1 MTTYVPLGE
10 LAAEKGFVGGPFGS
24 NLVSHDYRPS
34 GVPVIRGA
42 NMGEDGRLH
51 GPFVYVSEEKF
62 KSDLARNTASAGDLV
77 FTQRGTLG
85 QVARL
90 DEGSHP
96 FVISQSQMRL
106 RVDPRKADSRY
117 VLYACQ
123 LKEFRQLIDSVAIR
137 TGVPHINLGILR
149 ELVIPVAPLPLQRA
163 IAEVLGALDDK
174 IAANR
179 RVIDGGHKIA
189 QFRVEVALGDAD
201 RCRVGDVAEFLNR
214 KRVPLSKGEREARP
228 GEVPYYGAAGRL
240 DTVDDSL
247 FDEPLVL
254 VGEDGTVITDEGRA
268 VVQYIWGPSW
278 VNNHAHVLRGTTVST
293 CLLRWLVYRAEVRHL
308 VTGAVQPKISMGNLK
323 TLELAVPGKDVRGA
337 LEDECDM
344 FAAQE
349 RALSEENE
357 TLAKTR
363 DELLPLLMSGKITV
377 RDAEKR
383 VEGVV

>member
-1 MTTYVPLGE
+1 MTQWRRVTVGE
-10 LAAEKGFVGGPFGS
+10 VAEVAIGPFGS
-24 NLVSHDYRPS
+24 SLKADLYVRDGMPVVSGMHLGRSISPSLDGADCVDQATVQRLERSVLRP
-34 GVPVIRGA
+34 
-42 NMGEDGRLH
+42 
-51 GPFVYVSEEKF
+51 
-62 KSDLARNTASAGDLV
+62 GDLV
-77 FTQRGTLG
+77 FPHRGSIGRVGLVDRPMMMSTSMMRARFGPSVLP
-85 QVARL
+85 QFAYWYFVA
-90 DEGSHP
+90 EGN
-96 FVISQSQMRL
+96 
-106 RVDPRKADSRY
+106 
-117 VLYACQ
+117 
-123 LKEFRQLIDSVAIR
+123 RQLLTMASSVGTPGIGQPLASLKS
-137 TGVPHINLGILR
+137 VPFL
-149 ELVIPVAPLPLQRA
+149 LPDLDVQQG

-293 CLLRWLVYRAEVRHL
+293 SLLRWLVYRAEARHL
-308 VTGAVQPKISMGNLK
+308 ETGAVQPKISMGNLK

-377 RDAEKR
+377 KDAEKR

>member
-1 MTTYVPLGE
+1 MTQWRRVTVGE
-10 LAAEKGFVGGPFGS
+10 VAEVAIGPFGS
-24 NLVSHDYRPS
+24 SLKADLYVRDGMPVVSGMHLGRSISPSLDGADCVDQATVQRLERSVLRP
-34 GVPVIRGA
+34 
-42 NMGEDGRLH
+42 
-51 GPFVYVSEEKF
+51 
-62 KSDLARNTASAGDLV
+62 GDLV
-77 FTQRGTLG
+77 FPHRGSIGRVGLVDRPMMMSTSMMRARFGPSVLP
-85 QVARL
+85 QFAYWYFVA
-90 DEGSHP
+90 EGN
-96 FVISQSQMRL
+96 
-106 RVDPRKADSRY
+106 
-117 VLYACQ
+117 
-123 LKEFRQLIDSVAIR
+123 RQLLTMASSVGTPGIGQPLASLKS
-137 TGVPHINLGILR
+137 VPFL
-149 ELVIPVAPLPLQRA
+149 LPDLDVQQG

-293 CLLRWLVYRAEVRHL
+293 SLLRWLVYRAEVRHL

-377 RDAEKR
+377 KDAEKR

>member
-1 MTTYVPLGE
+1 MMMSTSMMRARFGPSVLPQFAYWYFV
-10 LAAEKGFVGGPFGS
+10 AEG
-24 NLVSHDYRPS
+24 N
-34 GVPVIRGA
+34 
-42 NMGEDGRLH
+42 
-51 GPFVYVSEEKF
+51 
-62 KSDLARNTASAGDLV
+62 
-77 FTQRGTLG
+77 
-85 QVARL
+85 
-90 DEGSHP
+90 
-96 FVISQSQMRL
+96 
-106 RVDPRKADSRY
+106 
-117 VLYACQ
+117 
-123 LKEFRQLIDSVAIR
+123 RQLLTMASSVGTPGIGQPLASLKS
-137 TGVPHINLGILR
+137 VPFL
-149 ELVIPVAPLPLQRA
+149 LPDLDVQQG

-293 CLLRWLVYRAEVRHL
+293 SLLRWLVYRAEVRHL

-377 RDAEKR
+377 RDAEQR

>member
-1 MTTYVPLGE
+1 MTTFAE
-10 LAAEKGFVGGPFGS
+10 LADSGALSFSDGYRTKREELAESGFRV
-24 NLVSHDYRPS
+24 
-34 GVPVIRGA
+34 
-42 NMGEDGRLH
+42 
-51 GPFVYVSEEKF
+51 
-62 KSDLARNTASAGDLV
+62 
-77 FTQRGTLG
+77 
-85 QVARL
+85 
-90 DEGSHP
+90 
-96 FVISQSQMRL
+96 L
-106 RVDPRKADSRY
+106 RVADVQHGRIMLEGNDFVSAEYASQVGAKIAQDGDILLTTKGTIGRVAAVEGLGDERVVYSPQLCFFRVPDQSPVSRSY
-117 VLYACQ
+117 LRYWFSSPGAV
-123 LKEFRQLIDSVAIR
+123 RQISVYSGNTDMAPYLSLRDLRSMRIDLPQPKTQQAI
-137 TGVPHINLGILR
+137 G
-149 ELVIPVAPLPLQRA
+149 
-163 IAEVLGALDDK
+163 EVLGALDDK
-174 IAANR
+174 ITANR
-179 RVIDGGHKIA
+179 RVLGAARKIVQA
-189 QFRVEVALGDAD
+189 RVEAAVGDAD
-201 RCRVGDVAEFLNR
+201 RHCVGEIAEFLNR
-214 KRVPLSKGEREARP
+214 KRVPLSKGEREARQ
-228 GEVPYYGAAGRL
+228 GAVPYYGAAGRL

-293 CLLRWLVYRAEVRHL
+293 SLLRWLVYRAEVRHL

-377 RDAEKR
+377 KDAEKR

>member
-1 MTTYVPLGE
+1 MTVGE
-10 LAAEKGFVGGPFGS
+10 VAEVAIGPFGS
-24 NLVSHDYRPS
+24 SLKADLYVRDGMPVVSGMHLGRSISPSLDGADCVDQATVQRLERSVLRP
-34 GVPVIRGA
+34 
-42 NMGEDGRLH
+42 
-51 GPFVYVSEEKF
+51 
-62 KSDLARNTASAGDLV
+62 GDLV
-77 FTQRGTLG
+77 FPHRGSIGRVGLVDRPMMMSTSMMRARFGPSVLP
-85 QVARL
+85 QFAYWYFVA
-90 DEGSHP
+90 EGN
-96 FVISQSQMRL
+96 
-106 RVDPRKADSRY
+106 
-117 VLYACQ
+117 
-123 LKEFRQLIDSVAIR
+123 RQLLTMASSVGTPGIGQPLASLKS
-137 TGVPHINLGILR
+137 VPFL
-149 ELVIPVAPLPLQRA
+149 LPDLDVQQG

-293 CLLRWLVYRAEVRHL
+293 SLLRWLVYRAEVRHL

-377 RDAEKR
+377 KDAEKR